1 MPAATIGLFAL
12 AIAIVALAF
21 LIQRTLSDGDDG
33 GTDQAG
39 INQTQVAIWTQ
50 TAAAGGGSGLTPQ
63 PTSQTPGT
71 GETPDGSATPGADE
85 TPTPGDD
92 ATPGGGGGTTYT
104 VQAGDFC
111 GTIAEQFGITVEA
124 LIAANDLDE
133 ACTIF
138 PDQELIIP

>member
-33 GTDQAG
+33 GPSQAQ
-39 INQTQVAIWTQ
+39 INETQVAIWTQ
-50 TAAAGGGSGLTPQ
+50 TAAAGGGGDRTPE
-63 PTSQTPGT
+63 PTSETPGT
-71 GETPDGSATPGADE
+71 GETPSASETAGAGE

-92 ATPGGGGGTTYT
+92 ATPGGSGTTYT
-104 VQAGDFC
+104 VQSGDFC
-111 GTIAEQFGITVEA
+111 GTIAEEFGITVEE
-124 LIAANDLDE
+124 LIAANDLD
-133 ACTIF
+133 ADCTIF

>member
-21 LIQRTLSDGDDG
+21 LIQRTLSDGGDG
-33 GTDQAG
+33 EPNQAQ

-50 TAAAGGGSGLTPQ
+50 TAAAGGGNETPE
-63 PTSQTPGT
+63 PTS
-71 GETPDGSATPGADE
+71 ETPGATETPGGSETPGDAE
-85 TPTPGDD
+85 TPTPGDE
-92 ATPGGGGGTTYT
+92 ATPGNGGATTYT
-104 VQAGDFC
+104 VQPGDFC
-111 GTIAEQFGITVEA
+111 GTIAEEFGITVEE

-133 ACTIF
+133 ACNIF

>member
-21 LIQRTLSDGDDG
+21 LIQRTLSDGGGDG
-33 GTDQAG
+33 LTPGET
-39 INQTQVAIWTQ
+39 NQTQVAVRTQ
-50 TAAAGGGSGLTPQ
+50 TAAAGGGGSVTPQ
-63 PTSQTPGT
+63 PTS
-71 GETPDGSATPGADE
+71 ETPGADQTPNASE
-85 TPTPGDD
+85 TPGGEETATPGDS
-92 ATPGGGGGTTYT
+92 ATPGGGGTTYT

-111 GTIAEQFGITVEA
+111 GTIADQFGITVEE